1 MIETGTV
8 ETTFSSKPFGE
19 GTAFES
25 LASQREKLSAFS
37 PDFYSN
43 DGKIVPI
50 KGLAEYVVDRR
61 VVNERRS

>member
-1 MIETGTV
+1 VIEAKHKAAI
-8 ETTFSSKPFGE
+8 FSSKPFGE
-19 GTAFES
+19 GTAFGS
-25 LASQREKLSAFS
+25 LASQRETLLAFS